1 MKSADGFITDLKN
14 ALSEQRRSGASP
26 ATVRRKLR
34 TVAAECGQRA
44 TSRFREE
51 LRAALASSGIYS
63 EPQLG
68 DMGLRL
74 DDWVLFAE
82 GPFPPDA
89 AFFPRERDLQRFVE
103 SCLGSGAF
111 RGLEL
116 WRAGGRSGR
125 EFRLPNGTRI
135 DLLCQERARRGPGAL
150 VAIEFKRDHE
160 RGTVQQMVEYIDGL
174 QEVFPGR
181 EVRGIVVSGREDQV
195 SAALLK
201 SLPGYQIDWMCYEV
215 SFRHIA
221 SSAPKEQRG
230 DY

>member
-1 MKSADGFITDLKN
+1 MKSAIGFISDLKG
-14 ALSEQRRSGASP
+14 ALREQRRAGASP
-26 ATVRRKLR
+26 PTVRRRLR

-51 LRAALASSGIYS
+51 LQAVLASSGIYS
-63 EPQLG
+63 EPQLS
-68 DMGLRL
+68 DLGLRL
-74 DDWVLFAE
+74 DDWVLFSE

-116 WRAGGRSGR
+116 WRSAGRTGR
-125 EFRLPNGTRI
+125 EFRLPNGARI

-160 RGTVQQMVEYIDGL
+160 RGTVEQMVQYINGL
-174 QEVFPGR
+174 REVFPDR
-181 EVRGIVVSGREDQV
+181 HVRGIVVSGREDQV

-201 SLPGYQIDWMCYEV
+201 SLSAYEIDWMCYEV
-215 SFRHIA
+215 AFRHIA
-221 SSAPKEQRG
+221 SSATPAKE
-230 DY
+230 DAP